1 VFTRPNASAFSS
13 NGKFYMVAVLITAIE
28 GNKQRLDGG
37 AMFGNAPKTVWEKWV
52 KPDAQNRIPLNCR
65 AMLLEI
71 NGKKI
76 LCETGIGAFFEPKL
90 ADRYG
95 VVETTHQLLSNLAKL
110 GTTEAAIDYVILS
123 HLHFDHAGGL
133 LPSWQE
139 QLNGRKDLLF
149 ANAKYVVSRSA
160 FERAKKPHPRD
171 KASFIPGLAEQLE
184 SSGRLIIVDGS
195 SHSEVFPEILSFF
208 FSDGHTPGHMHTI
221 ATSGAKK
228 IVFAGDLV
236 PGRAWVHLPITMGY
250 DRNAEQVIDEKKKF
264 FDKFANDNSW
274 IFYTHDHEVAM
285 SHVRQTETKRYEPY
299 GEVPAPTS
307 FKL

>member
-1 VFTRPNASAFSS
+1 MA
-13 NGKFYMVAVLITAIE
+13 AVLITAIE

-37 AMFGNAPKTVWEKWV
+37 AMFGNAAKTVWEKWI
-52 KPDAQNRIPLNCR
+52 KPDEQNRIPLNCR

-139 QLNGRKDLLF
+139 QQNGRKDLLF

-171 KASFIPGLAEQLE
+171 KASFIPGLVEQLE

-195 SHSEVFPEILSFF
+195 NHSEVFPEILSFF

-221 ATSGAKK
+221 ATSGAQK
-228 IVFAGDLV
+228 IVFAGDLI

-250 DRNAEQVIDEKKKF
+250 DRNAEQVIDEKKEF
-264 FDKFANDNSW
+264 FNKFANDNSW

-299 GEVPAPTS
+299 GEVAAPAS